1 MTKKD
6 LFISKELSNPFSTG
20 GGGVHFEERIQASY
34 ITLMITG
41 GYLPCFSSMP
51 IIEIKPQGKI
61 DGYDTDD
68 VIITVENPENK
79 ERYKL
84 LCQIKHSVSFTES
97 DSTFEQVIQAAWNDF
112 NNEDLFR
119 IGKDKI
125 ALITGFISKNDN
137 DLVWLLHHAKAN
149 NPEEFF
155 RNIGT
160 ANFCSK
166 NKRKKL
172 DVLRHHIN
180 NANNGHDI
188 DDETFHSF
196 LKSFNIFAYDLDEE
210 YGVILSLI
218 HSHISQF
225 QVGSPP
231 DVWCRILDYTSTM
244 NQHSGRITRNNL
256 PDELKELFNNRE
268 LIKRPITEESI
279 SENDLEEWKTHP
291 DASYLALILLIG
303 SWNEN
308 NKMDI
313 EILTKILD
321 VSYSEWIKKAR
332 EIIQNPNS
340 PLTLKNGIWKINNKT
355 DLLDKLGSRILDQ
368 NLFTFEEIATNVL
381 QEVNPAF
388 DLESEERYKASI
400 FGKTYTYSSNLRNGI
415 AEGLA
420 LLGNNIDSCDNTSIG
435 RVQSTCISVLKTL
448 LSGSEWSTWGSLDLL
463 LPLLAEADMGS
474 FLDIVENTLEM
485 DTCPFD
491 ELFEQESSGLT
502 GRNYLTGLLWALEML
517 AWEEQYLV
525 RVCLILAELS
535 SRDPGGNWG
544 NRPANSLS
552 TILLPW
558 LPQTLASVEKRK
570 VTLINVNK
578 EYPEVGWKLLIQLL
592 PNQKQV
598 SSGSHRFKFRKISK
612 DWNEKVPVNEYLQQ
626 VTNYAILAIEYADFD
641 GDRLS
646 EIINHLDEM
655 SDYIIEILIFK
666 LESEEVVKLSEP
678 QRYKI
683 WDSLRRYVF
692 KKKKNLPMGNIKKKI
707 SSLESIVKKIAP
719 QNLLVLNKHL
729 FTESNQYLL
738 NNTGDWEKELK
749 ELQKNQDTTIAKIYY
764 KEGFDAII
772 EFLDLVESPHKVGY
786 SLGSIKNKD
795 IENFIFPK
803 FLEKNNI
810 CNSKFIELY
819 IWRRFEIYGWIWCDD
834 IDKSTWKKIHLGMF
848 LSYLPFCA
856 ETWNRAKEWL
866 EDDERE
872 YWNIVR
878 VKEYYDDS
886 DKTFA
891 VSKLLEH
898 NRPFAAIKC
907 LYRMI
912 KTKHSIDFKKA
923 ITALSSAL
931 QSQEDIYMID
941 RYCVLG
947 LIKYLQCE
955 ANEYFE
961 ELCEIE
967 WLYLSLIVSGKD
979 TEPKCL
985 EIMLST
991 EPEFFCDIIKN
1002 VYRSE
1007 KEQVEK
1013 DEPTEEQKNI
1023 AQNAYRL
1030 LSVWKI
1036 PPGKGLDG
1044 KFKKQL
1050 FSKWIKAVKS
1060 ICTESGHIEIALYHF
1075 GRVLIHSPEDK
1086 SGLWIDK
1093 TIANLLN
1100 SRDSDRLRKGFCDG
1114 LYGSRGSY
1122 LVDPTGQKEIE
1133 LSNKYNKLA
1142 NALENEGFTKFGS
1155 SLRKLSKVYEN
1166 EAAIVVRD
1174 HT

>member
-1 MTKKD
+1 MN
-6 LFISKELSNPFSTG
+6 SVLSNSFSTG

-41 GYLPCFSSMP
+41 GYLPCFPSMP

-68 VIITVENPENK
+68 VIITVENPKNK
-79 ERYKL
+79 EKYKL
-84 LCQIKHSVSFTES
+84 LCQIKHSVNFTES

-119 IGKDKI
+119 IGKDNI

-149 NPEEFF
+149 NPEEYF

-160 ANFCSK
+160 ANFCSE

-225 QVGSPP
+225 QVNNPV
-231 DVWCRILDYTSTM
+231 DVWCRILDYTSAM
-244 NQHSGRITRNNL
+244 NQHSGRITKNDL
-256 PDELKELFNNRE
+256 PDELKELFNDRK
-268 LIKRPITEESI
+268 LIKIPITEESS
-279 SENDLEEWKTHP
+279 SESDFEEWEQHP

-303 SWNEN
+303 GWNEN

-321 VSYSEWIKKAR
+321 ISYSEWIKKAR

-368 NLFTFEEIATNVL
+368 NLSTFEEIATNVL

-388 DLESEERYKASI
+388 DLKSEERYKASI

-420 LLGNNIDSCDNTSIG
+420 LLGSNIDSCDYTSIG

-463 LPLLAEADMGS
+463 LPLLAEADMDS
-474 FLDIVENTLEM
+474 FLDIVENTLAM

-491 ELFEQESSGLT
+491 KLFEQESSGLI

-558 LPQTLASVEKRK
+558 LPQTLASVEKREIAL
-570 VTLINVNK
+570 TNVNK

-598 SSGSHRFKFRKISK
+598 SSGSYRFKFRKISK
-612 DWNEKVPVNEYLQQ
+612 EWNEKVPAKEYLQQ
-626 VTNYAILAIEYADFD
+626 VTNYANLAIEYADFD

-646 EIINHLDEM
+646 EIIDHLDVM
-655 SDYIIEILIFK
+655 SGDIAEKLIRK
-666 LESEEVVKLSEP
+666 LESEEIFKILEQ

-683 WDSLRRYVF
+683 WDTLKRYILKQKINF
-692 KKKKNLPMGNIKKKI
+692 PRGNTSKNL
-707 SSLESIVKKIAP
+707 SSIESVVEKIAP
-719 QNLLVLNKHL
+719 KNLLVLHKYL
-729 FTESNQYLL
+729 FTESNHYLI

-749 ELQKNQDTTIAKIYY
+749 ALQEKQDTIVAEIYE
-764 KEGFDAII
+764 KEGFDGII
-772 EFLDLVESPHKVGY
+772 KLINLVESPRKVGY
-786 SLGSIKNKD
+786 SLGFISDEEIDNL
-795 IENFIFPK
+795 IFPK
-803 FLEKNNI
+803 FLEKDNI
-810 CNSKFIELY
+810 SILKFIESYLR
-819 IWRRFEIYGWIWCDD
+819 RRFEINGWKWCDD
-834 IDKSTWKKIHLGMF
+834 IDKSTWKSIHLGVF

-856 ETWNRAKEWL
+856 DTWDRALAWL
-866 EDDERE
+866 EVNERE

-878 VKEYYDDS
+878 INEYYDDN
-886 DKTFA
+886 DKTTA
-891 VSKLLEH
+891 VRKLLEY

-912 KTKHSIDFKKA
+912 QTNHTIDLKQA

-931 QSQEDIYMID
+931 QSQEDTFSMD
-941 RYCVLG
+941 RYSVLG
-947 LIKYLQCE
+947 LIKYLQLE
-955 ANEYFE
+955 AIEYFDD
-961 ELCEIE
+961 LCSIE
-967 WLYLSLIVSGKD
+967 WLYLSLIISGID
-979 TEPKCL
+979 DDPICL
-985 EIMLST
+985 EHKLST
-991 EPEFFCDIIKN
+991 EPEFFCDIIKII
-1002 VYRSE
+1002 YRSK
-1007 KEQVEK
+1007 KEQDIK
-1013 DEPTEEQKNI
+1013 EETSKELKNI
-1023 AQNAYRL
+1023 ATNAYKL
-1030 LSVWKI
+1030 LCEWKT
-1036 PPGKGLDG
+1036 PPGLGLDS
-1044 KFKKQL
+1044 KFDQKL
-1050 FSKWIKAVKS
+1050 FSDYIEKVKS
-1060 ICTESGHIEIALYHF
+1060 ICTESGHIEIALYHI
-1075 GRVLIHSPEDK
+1075 GKVLVKSPEDQ

-1093 TIANLLN
+1093 AVANLLN
-1100 SRDSDRLRKGFCDG
+1100 CSDSDRLRKGFCDG
-1114 LYGSRGSY
+1114 LYDSRGSY
-1122 LVDPTGQKEIE
+1122 WVDPSGQKERE
-1133 LSNKYNKLA
+1133 LAKKYNEFA
-1142 NALENEGFTKFGS
+1142 NNLENEGFPRFAI
-1155 SLRKLSKVYEN
+1155 SLRKLAKVYEY
-1166 EAAIVVRD
+1166 EAKNVIED
-1174 HT
+1174 NS